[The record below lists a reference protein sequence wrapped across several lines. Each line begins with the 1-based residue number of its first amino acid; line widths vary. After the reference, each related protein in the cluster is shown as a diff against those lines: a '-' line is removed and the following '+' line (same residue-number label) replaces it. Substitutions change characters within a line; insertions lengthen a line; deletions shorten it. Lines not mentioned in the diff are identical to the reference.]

1 MRIFKEE
8 QRFTQTW
15 LIAIIVISSAIPLGF
30 GIYGII
36 QQIIFKTPF
45 GDKPMSDAG
54 LIIFTISMFLLTILI
69 FFLKL
74 KTRIDEVGI
83 HFQFFPFHLKPRT
96 IEWSELKSAKTRK
109 YDAISEYGG
118 WGLKGGFF
126 WRKSKGVA
134 YNVSGDIGIQL
145 EYKTGK
151 KVLIGTQ
158 LLNDVN
164 SVLKTYEEKINT
176 NEN

>member
-15 LIAIIVISSAIPLGF
+15 LIVL
-30 GIYGII
+30 
-36 QQIIFKTPF
+36 
-45 GDKPMSDAG
+45 
-54 LIIFTISMFLLTILI
+54 LTISMITPIAIMINEYSKENSTMTINELLLTTILMVAVVTPI
-69 FFLKL
+69 FFFKL

-83 HFQFFPFHLKPRT
+83 HFQFVPFHFSTKT
-96 IEWSELKSAKTRK
+96 IAWSELKSAKTRK

-118 WGLKGGFF
+118 WGLKGGFI
-126 WRKSKGVA
+126 WKKSNGVA

-145 EYKTGK
+145 EYNNGN

-158 LLNDVN
+158 KTQEVN
-164 SVLKTYEEKINT
+164 SVLKNYENKIQT
-176 NEN
+176 NEI

>member
-15 LIAIIVISSAIPLGF
+15 LIV
-30 GIYGII
+30 
-36 QQIIFKTPF
+36 
-45 GDKPMSDAG
+45 
-54 LIIFTISMFLLTILI
+54 LITISMLVPIIIIIKEFSKENTTMSMNEFLFSIILMPLCALPI
-69 FFLKL
+69 FFFKL
-74 KTRIDEVGI
+74 KTRIDEKGI
-83 HFQFFPFHLKPRT
+83 HYQFFPFHFSARS
-96 IEWSELKSAKTRK
+96 IAWSELKSAETRK
-109 YDAISEYGG
+109 YDAITEYGG

-145 EYKTGK
+145 EYKNGK
-151 KVLIGTQ
+151 KILIGTQ

-164 SVLKTYEEKINT
+164 SVLKTYKEKIQT